1 MPIEGVTSTN
11 QSNSSTSK
19 TPKNELSADDF
30 MKILAAELQYQ
41 DPTKGV
47 DTTQYISQLAQLTSL
62 EQLGDLNDSFSEM
75 MLKQDLMI
83 ASAWI
88 GKEVAVYEN
97 DGSIG
102 GGVVKGFVVTDEGIQ
117 VFVNDSQYTLDQ
129 IAAVTEQTQTQTDTE
144 SAE

>member
-1 MPIEGVTSTN
+1 MAVDGVTSTN
-11 QSNSSTSK
+11 QSSTYNTSN
-19 TPKNELSADDF
+19 TSPSNELSAEDF
-30 MKILAAELQYQ
+30 MQILAAELQYQ

-75 MLKQDLMI
+75 MRKQDLI
-83 ASAWI
+83 IGSTWI

-97 DGSIG
+97 DGSISSG
-102 GGVVKGFVVTDEGIQ
+102 LVKGFVVTDEGIQ
-117 VFVNDSQYTLDQ
+117 VFVNDSQYALDQ
-129 IAAVTEQTQTQTDTE
+129 IAAVTEQTQTDTE

>member
-1 MPIEGVTSTN
+1 MAVDGVTSTN
-11 QSNSSTSK
+11 QSSTYNTSN
-19 TPKNELSADDF
+19 TSPSNELSAEDF
-30 MKILAAELQYQ
+30 MQILAAELQYQ

-75 MLKQDLMI
+75 MRKQDLI
-83 ASAWI
+83 IGSTWI

-97 DGSIG
+97 DGSISSG
-102 GGVVKGFVVTDEGIQ
+102 LVKGFVITDEGIQ
-117 VFVNDSQYTLDQ
+117 VFVNDSQYALDQ
-129 IAAVTEQTQTQTDTE
+129 IAAVTEQTQTDTE